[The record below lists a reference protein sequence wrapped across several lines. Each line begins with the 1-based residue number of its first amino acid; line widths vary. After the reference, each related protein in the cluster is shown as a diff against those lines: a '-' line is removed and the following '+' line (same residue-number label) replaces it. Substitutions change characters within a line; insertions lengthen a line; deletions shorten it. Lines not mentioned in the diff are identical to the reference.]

1 MELASNMGRWD
12 TPKEPSIDDILQ
24 EIDMWKMDIAISRS
38 RRKWA
43 FSSESKRIDAMIEHA
58 KQMLRDLYAR
68 NFHRLQFPDL
78 DNPMTD
84 LSDEEKEKWK

>member
-1 MELASNMGRWD
+1 MELTSKMGRWD
-12 TPKEPSIDDILQ
+12 TPKEPSIEDILQ
-24 EIDMWKMDIAISRS
+24 EIDMWKRDIVMLRS

-68 NFHRLQFPDL
+68 NFHRLRFPDL
-78 DNPMTD
+78 KNPMTD
-84 LSDEEKEKWK
+84 LSDEEKEKFK

>member
-1 MELASNMGRWD
+1 MELASKMGRWD

-24 EIDMWKMDIAISRS
+24 EIDMWQMKIAISRS
-38 RRKWA
+38 QRKWA
-43 FSSESKRIDAMIEHA
+43 FGSESKKIDAMIEHA

-78 DNPMTD
+78 KNPMTD
-84 LSDEEKEKWK
+84 LSDEEKEKFK

>member
-24 EIDMWKMDIAISRS
+24 EIDMWQMNIAISRS
-38 RRKWA
+38 QRKWA
-43 FSSESKRIDAMIEHA
+43 FGSESKKIDAMIEHA

-68 NFHRLQFPDL
+68 NFHRLRFPDL
-78 DNPMTD
+78 KNPMTD
-84 LSDEEKEKWK
+84 LSDEEKEKFK

>member
-1 MELASNMGRWD
+1 MELASKMGRWD

-24 EIDMWKMDIAISRS
+24 EIDMWQMKIAISRS
-38 RRKWA
+38 QRKWA
-43 FSSESKRIDAMIEHA
+43 FGSESKKIDAMIEHA

-78 DNPMTD
+78 DNPKTD
-84 LSDEEKEKWK
+84 LSEKEKEKWK

>member
-24 EIDMWKMDIAISRS
+24 EIDMWQMKIAISRS
-38 RRKWA
+38 QRKWA
-43 FSSESKRIDAMIEHA
+43 FGSESERIDAMIRHA

>member
-1 MELASNMGRWD
+1 MGRWD
-12 TPKEPSIDDILQ
+12 TPKEPSIEDILQ
-24 EIDMWKMDIAISRS
+24 EIDMWKRNIAVSRS

-43 FSSESKRIDAMIEHA
+43 LGSESKRIDDMIEHA
-58 KQMLRDLYAR
+58 KRMLRDLYAR

-84 LSDEEKEKWK
+84 LSDEEKEKFK

>member
-1 MELASNMGRWD
+1 MGRWD
-12 TPKEPSIDDILQ
+12 TPKEPSIEDILQ
-24 EIDMWKMDIAISRS
+24 EIDMWKRDIEISRS

-43 FSSESKRIDAMIEHA
+43 FSSESERIDAMIEHA
-58 KQMLRDLYAR
+58 KQRLRDLYAR

-84 LSDEEKEKWK
+84 LSDDEKEKWK

>member
-1 MELASNMGRWD
+1 MELASKMGRWD

-24 EIDMWKMDIAISRS
+24 EIDMWLRDIEISRS

-43 FSSESKRIDAMIEHA
+43 LGSESKRIDDMIEHA
-58 KQMLRDLYAR
+58 KRMLRDLYAR

-84 LSDEEKEKWK
+84 LSEKEKEKWK

>member
-1 MELASNMGRWD
+1 MELASKMGRWD

-24 EIDMWKMDIAISRS
+24 EIDMWKKDIAISRS

-43 FSSESKRIDAMIEHA
+43 LGSESKTIDDRIKYV
-58 KQMLRDLYAR
+58 KQKLRDLYAR
-68 NFHRLQFPDL
+68 NFHRLRFPDL

-84 LSDEEKEKWK
+84 LSDEENEKWN

>member
-1 MELASNMGRWD
+1 MGRWD
-12 TPKEPSIDDILQ
+12 TPKEPSIEDILQ
-24 EIDMWKMDIAISRS
+24 EIDMWKRDIAISRS

-43 FSSESKRIDAMIEHA
+43 FSSESERIDAMIEHA

>member
-1 MELASNMGRWD
+1 MGRWD
-12 TPKEPSIDDILQ
+12 TPKEPSIEDILQ
-24 EIDMWKMDIAISRS
+24 EIDMWLWDIEISRS

-43 FSSESKRIDAMIEHA
+43 FSSESERIDAMIEHA
-58 KQMLRDLYAR
+58 KQRLRDLYAR

>member
-1 MELASNMGRWD
+1 MGLTSKMGRWD
-12 TPKEPSIDDILQ
+12 TPKEPSIEDILQ
-24 EIDMWKMDIAISRS
+24 EIDMWKRDIAISWS

-43 FSSESKRIDAMIEHA
+43 FSFESERIDAMIEHA

-68 NFHRLQFPDL
+68 NFHRLRFPDL

-84 LSDEEKEKWK
+84 LSNEEKEKWK

>member
-1 MELASNMGRWD
+1 MELASKMGRWD
-12 TPKEPSIDDILQ
+12 MPKEPSIDDILQ
-24 EIDMWKMDIAISRS
+24 EIDMWIMKIAHHRS
-38 RRKWA
+38 QRKWA
-43 FSSESKRIDAMIEHA
+43 LGSESKKIDAMIEHA

>member
-1 MELASNMGRWD
+1 MELASKMGRWD

-24 EIDMWKMDIAISRS
+24 DIDMWLWDIEISRS

-43 FSSESKRIDAMIEHA
+43 LGSESKTIDDRIKYV
-58 KQMLRDLYAR
+58 KQKLRDLYAR

-84 LSDEEKEKWK
+84 LSEKEKEKWK

>member
-1 MELASNMGRWD
+1 V
-12 TPKEPSIDDILQ
+12 
-24 EIDMWKMDIAISRS
+24 
-38 RRKWA
+38 
-43 FSSESKRIDAMIEHA
+43 HH

>member
-1 MELASNMGRWD
+1 MELASKMGRWD

-24 EIDMWKMDIAISRS
+24 EIDMWQMKIAISRS
-38 RRKWA
+38 QRKRA
-43 FSSESKRIDAMIEHA
+43 FGSESKKIDAMIEHA

>member
-1 MELASNMGRWD
+1 MELASKMGRWD

-24 EIDMWKMDIAISRS
+24 EIDMWQMKIAISRS
-38 RRKWA
+38 QRKWA
-43 FSSESKRIDAMIEHA
+43 FGSESKKIDAMIEHD

-84 LSDEEKEKWK
+84 LSEKEKEKWK

>member
-1 MELASNMGRWD
+1 MELASKMGRWD

-24 EIDMWKMDIAISRS
+24 EIDMWLWDIEISRS

-43 FSSESKRIDAMIEHA
+43 LGSESKTIDDRIKYV
-58 KQMLRDLYAR
+58 KQKLRDLYAR

-84 LSDEEKEKWK
+84 LSDEEKEKFK

>member
-1 MELASNMGRWD
+1 MELASKMGRWD

-24 EIDMWKMDIAISRS
+24 EIDMWLRDIEISRS
-38 RRKWA
+38 QRKWA
-43 FSSESKRIDAMIEHA
+43 LGSESKTIDDRIEYA

-84 LSDEEKEKWK
+84 LSEKEKEKWK

>member
-1 MELASNMGRWD
+1 MGRWD
-12 TPKEPSIDDILQ
+12 TPKEPSIEDILQ
-24 EIDMWKMDIAISRS
+24 EIDMWKRDIAISRS

>member
-1 MELASNMGRWD
+1 MELASKMGRWD

-24 EIDMWKMDIAISRS
+24 EIDMWKKNIIESRS

-43 FSSESKRIDAMIEHA
+43 LGSESNRIDAMIEHA

>member
-1 MELASNMGRWD
+1 MGRWD
-12 TPKEPSIDDILQ
+12 TPKEPSIEDILQ
-24 EIDMWKMDIAISRS
+24 EIDMWKRDIAISRS

-43 FSSESKRIDAMIEHA
+43 FSSESERIDAMIEHA

-84 LSDEEKEKWK
+84 LSDEEKEKFK

>member
-1 MELASNMGRWD
+1 MELASKMGRWD

-24 EIDMWKMDIAISRS
+24 EIDMWQMKIAISRS
-38 RRKWA
+38 QRKWA
-43 FSSESKRIDAMIEHA
+43 LGSESKRIDAMIEHA

>member
-1 MELASNMGRWD
+1 MGRWD
-12 TPKEPSIDDILQ
+12 TPKEPSIEDILQ
-24 EIDMWKMDIAISRS
+24 EIDMWKRDIVISRS

-43 FSSESKRIDAMIEHA
+43 FSSESERIDAMIEHA

>member
-1 MELASNMGRWD
+1 MGRWD
-12 TPKEPSIDDILQ
+12 TPKEPSIEDILQ
-24 EIDMWKMDIAISRS
+24 EIDMWKRDIAISRS

-43 FSSESKRIDAMIEHA
+43 FSFESERIDAMIEHA

>member
-1 MELASNMGRWD
+1 MELASKMGRWD
-12 TPKEPSIDDILQ
+12 TPKEPSIEDILQ
-24 EIDMWKMDIAISRS
+24 DIDMWKKNIAISQS
-38 RRKWA
+38 QRKWA
-43 FSSESKRIDAMIEHA
+43 LGSESKRIDAMIVHH

>member
-1 MELASNMGRWD
+1 MELASKMGRWD

-24 EIDMWKMDIAISRS
+24 DIDMWLWDIEISRS
-38 RRKWA
+38 QRKWA
-43 FSSESKRIDAMIEHA
+43 LGSESKTIDDRIKYV
-58 KQMLRDLYAR
+58 KQKLRDLYAR

-84 LSDEEKEKWK
+84 LSEKEKEKWK

>member
-1 MELASNMGRWD
+1 MELTSKMGRWD
-12 TPKEPSIDDILQ
+12 TPKEPSIEDILQ
-24 EIDMWKMDIAISRS
+24 EIDMWKRNIAVSRS

-43 FSSESKRIDAMIEHA
+43 LGSESKTIDDRIEYE

-84 LSDEEKEKWK
+84 LSEKEKEKWK